1 MNSAIASFG
10 EAQAKAKIFGF
21 LAGVFRSH
29 PTDDS
34 VRALREMAA
43 ELWVAFPNGFSL
55 SELDQEYMD
64 LFVVPTSRYVA
75 PYESVF
81 RDEWPLPAGL
91 RRGSNPAETGGT
103 VKGLL
108 MGESTIEVRQCYL
121 EAGLLPEEDLPDHIS
136 NELSF
141 LAHLYAREADAPA
154 GEARTLAELRERF
167 RQEHVVKWI
176 GELRERVGERDR
188 LGYYRAALE
197 VAEAVLQEESDAVV
211 VKPPLANLTASPT
224 PGPSGCPWHGH
235 GQ

>member
-1 MNSAIASFG
+1 MNSTIATS
-10 EAQAKAKIFGF
+10 EAQAKARICGF

-34 VRALREMAA
+34 VRTLREMAA
-43 ELWVAFPNGFSL
+43 ELGVACPNGFSL

-108 MGESTIEVRQCYL
+108 MGESTLDVRQCYL
-121 EAGLLPEEDLPDHIS
+121 QAGLLAEEDLPDHIS
-136 NELSF
+136 NELFF
-141 LAHLYAREADAPA
+141 LAHLYESEADASES
-154 GEARTLAELRERF
+154 EAHVIAELRERF
-167 RQEHVVKWI
+167 RREHVVTWI
-176 GELRERVGERDR
+176 GELRERVAERDL

-197 VAEAVLQEESDAVV
+197 VAEAVLQKEADAVV
-211 VKPPLANLTASPT
+211 VAKPPVAIASPT
-224 PGPSGCPWHGH
+224 PRPSGCPWHGH

>member
-1 MNSAIASFG
+1 MNSAIATS

-43 ELWVAFPNGFSL
+43 EMGVACPNGFSL

-108 MGESTIEVRQCYL
+108 MGESTLQVRLCYL
-121 EAGLLPEEDLPDHIS
+121 QAGLLPEEDLPDHIS
-136 NELSF
+136 NELCF
-141 LAHLYAREADAPA
+141 LAHFYEREAGSPA
-154 GEARTLAELRERF
+154 SKAGVIAEIRERF
-167 RQEHVVKWI
+167 RQEHVAKWI

-197 VAEAVLQEESDAVV
+197 VTEAVLQEEADAGV
-211 VKPPLANLTASPT
+211 VKPSLASPT
-224 PGPSGCPWHGH
+224 PRPSACPWHGQ
-235 GQ
+235 G

>member
-1 MNSAIASFG
+1 MNSAMATSG

-29 PTDDS
+29 PTEDS

-43 ELWVAFPNGFSL
+43 ELGVACPDGFPIG
-55 SELDQEYMD
+55 ELDQEYMD

-108 MGESTIEVRQCYL
+108 MGESTLAVRDCYL
-121 EAGLLPEEDLPDHIS
+121 RSGLLPDEDLPDHIS
-136 NELSF
+136 NELYF
-141 LAHLYAREADAPA
+141 LAHLCEREAEAPSS
-154 GEARTLAELRERF
+154 EARALAETRERF
-167 RQEHVVKWI
+167 QQEHVAKWI
-176 GELRERVGERDR
+176 GELREKVGERDR

-197 VAEAVLQEESDAVV
+197 VAEAVLLEEA
-211 VKPPLANLTASPT
+211 A
-224 PGPSGCPWHGH
+224 
-235 GQ
+235 

>member
-1 MNSAIASFG
+1 MNSANETSS
-10 EAQAKAKIFGF
+10 EAQAKARIFGF

-29 PTDDS
+29 PTSDT
-34 VRALREMAA
+34 VRALCEMAA
-43 ELWVAFPNGFSL
+43 ELGVACPNGFSL

-108 MGESTIEVRQCYL
+108 MGESTVEVRNFYL

-136 NELSF
+136 NELCF
-141 LAHLYAREADAPA
+141 LAHLCAREAEAPP
-154 GEARTLAELRERF
+154 GESLALAELGDRF
-167 RQEHVVKWI
+167 RREHILKWI
-176 GELRERVGERDR
+176 GELRQRVVERER
-188 LGYYRAALE
+188 LGYYGLALQL
-197 VAEAVLQEESDAVV
+197 AEAVIGDDPDGDDVQPREVAVPCRHAV
-211 VKPPLANLTASPT
+211 NQGGK
-224 PGPSGCPWHGH
+224 CPVIH
-235 GQ
+235 